1 MNNQPI
7 INIGMLGSV
16 SDGKSTTVFSLTGVK
31 TQRHSDEMKRNITIK
46 PGYANMKIYKTN
58 DNETE
63 GNHNETEGNQYE
75 TEGNQYDN
83 YNTNGD
89 GELVHHVSFID
100 CPGHYQLIVT
110 MMSCIKL
117 MDGIILVVSAAEPID
132 KKPQLIQHM
141 MAIKMSGI
149 KNVIVLL
156 NKLDLVKKS
165 VAIERYKCLCEELK
179 KHDIEPKIII
189 PVSMNHKIGVQN
201 LLKSIMMYMGPN
213 INRNN
218 ENPIFMISRS
228 FDINRVNINYANITG
243 GVIGGSLIGG
253 NLKIG
258 DEIEILPGIIS
269 KNADGNIIH
278 KPHITKIVSLKSE
291 ITDLDT
297 ISSGGLIGI
306 GTNID
311 PFYCKNDNMIGMI
324 AGLKGCLPPVYY
336 EITIN
341 YNKINFDNE
350 GVYYHKHK
358 KVIIIVGTS
367 NLDGEIINNTDTH
380 IKIKLNKPACISKDS
395 IIIICDKSSGQF
407 QIGSY
412 GYLDELYVFET
423 NNAVINEVE
432 KMITVKTDIANDSD
446 ESDID
451 IDDI

>member
-1 MNNQPI
+1 
-7 INIGMLGSV
+7 MLGSV

-46 PGYANMKIYKTN
+46 PGYANMKIYLTKNNEEDKTEEDKTEEDKTEEKQN
-58 DNETE
+58 DKTEGYYNTE
-63 GNHNETEGNQYE
+63 GN
-75 TEGNQYDN
+75 
-83 YNTNGD
+83 

-165 VAIERYKCLCEELK
+165 VAIERYKKLCEELK

-189 PVSMNHKIGVQN
+189 PVSMNHKIGVNN

-213 INRNN
+213 INRQND
-218 ENPIFMISRS
+218 NPIFMISRS
-228 FDINRVNINYANITG
+228 FDVNRVNINYANITG

-253 NLKIG
+253 SLKIG

-269 KNADGNIIH
+269 KNADGSLKY
-278 KPHITKIVSLKSE
+278 KPHITKIISLKSE
-291 ITDLDT
+291 TTELET
-297 ISSGGLIGI
+297 ISAGGLIGI
-306 GTNID
+306 GTDID

-324 AGLKGCLPPVYY
+324 AGLKGCLPPVYNN
-336 EITIN
+336 ITVK
-341 YNKINFDNE
+341 YTKINFDE
-350 GVYYHKHK
+350 ESVCFYKRK
-358 KVIIIVGTS
+358 KIVIIVGT
-367 NLDGEIINNTDTH
+367 NNIEGEVSECNDNYIQ
-380 IKIKLNKPACISKDS
+380 IKLNKPACISNDS
-395 IIIICDKSSGQF
+395 IIIICDKSSGIF

-412 GYLDELYVFET
+412 GYLDNDYQFEIT
-423 NNAVINEVE
+423 NDIPNINIISLVSQIINNE
-432 KMITVKTDIANDSD
+432 S